1 MASVDEIT
9 KAYNAQQAKAGATA
23 PGVSPTSAA
32 GAASQTNAVTGT
44 TPAAWSA
51 ATAPTAPTSPT
62 PPAADAGA
70 TGGAQTNQGLLG
82 SGYNTART
90 DAINQIYDA
99 QRKARE
105 EELKAAYD
113 RSKSDYEAARAKI
126 APEYQKQANDLSV
139 QYERNRQNFNN
150 QAAATGINSGT
161 ASQAALAR
169 GGEYQRDFG
178 NLRTAEANATAE
190 ADRQMANLTAE
201 YQANIRAALADND
214 YKKAQALLDEYNDG
228 YQRDLKNAQ
237 ILAEFGDFSGFLNLF
252 GEDQAKNMEAVWRA
266 QNPELAASI
275 DYAAGKITADQYKQ
289 LTGSYPAGYIPPA
302 GSGGSAGAFEDA
314 AYTAYLKSFGN
325 GNNSNNDSG
334 NSGKWTLDQAIS
346 AAAKDSSWVARD
358 SGDAWKASGL
368 LAKSDVDLGGRT
380 PSQAQQY
387 VHDQLYR

>member
-1 MASVDEIT
+1 MASIDEIT
-9 KAYNAQQAKAGATA
+9 KAYNAQQNKAGATV
-23 PGVSPTSAA
+23 P
-32 GAASQTNAVTGT
+32 GAASPTNAAAGT
-44 TPAAWSA
+44 TPAAGA
-51 ATAPTAPTSPT
+51 AAAAPTSPAT
-62 PPAADAGA
+62 PTTPAAGTGA
-70 TGGAQTNQGLLG
+70 TGGTQTNQGLLG

-113 RSKSDYEAARAKI
+113 RSMSDYQAARDKI

-214 YKKAQALLDEYNDG
+214 YKKAQALLDEYNNG

-237 ILAEFGDFSGFLNLF
+237 ILAEFGDFSAFANLY
-252 GEDQAKNMEAVWRA
+252 GADQAKNMEAVWRA
-266 QNPELAASI
+266 QNPELAASL
-275 DYAAGKITADQYKQ
+275 DYAAGKIDAEQYRQ
-289 LTGSYPAGYIPPA
+289 LTGTYPAGYIPA
-302 GSGGSAGAFEDA
+302 GGLGGGGGGVSDWTGYGSGVPID
-314 AYTAYLKSFGN
+314 Y
-325 GNNSNNDSG
+325 
-334 NSGKWTLDQAIS
+334 
-346 AAAKDSSWVARD
+346 
-358 SGDAWKASGL
+358 
-368 LAKSDVDLGGRT
+368 T
-380 PSQAQQY
+380 PSRYPGIANEIY
-387 VHDQLYR
+387 HNNGSIDDKTYTDARNALFS

>member
-9 KAYNAQQAKAGATA
+9 KAYNAQQVKAYDAQQVKATA
-23 PGVSPTSAA
+23 KSAGGAATSAT
-32 GAASQTNAVTGT
+32 GAAPQTSTATGT
-44 TPAAWSA
+44 TTPTAGSA
-51 ATAPTAPTSPT
+51 ATAPTTPTT
-62 PPAADAGA
+62 PSTSATPAADAGA
-70 TGGAQTNQGLLG
+70 TGGTQTNQGLLG

-90 DAINQIYDA
+90 DAINEMYDA
-99 QRKARE
+99 QRRARE
-105 EELKAAYD
+105 EELKAAYEKS
-113 RSKSDYEAARAKI
+113 RSEYQAARDKI

-214 YKKAQALLDEYNDG
+214 YKKAQALLDEYNNG

-237 ILAEFGDFSGFLNLF
+237 ILAEFGDFSGFLNLY

-266 QNPELAASI
+266 QNPTLAASL
-275 DYAAGKITADQYKQ
+275 DYAAGKITADQYYE
-289 LTGSYPAGYIPPA
+289 LTGTYPAGYIPA
-302 GSGGSAGAFEDA
+302 GGLGGGGSDA
-314 AYTAYLKSFGN
+314 NIDYSGWVGQGEGN
-325 GNNSNNDSG
+325 YM
-334 NSGKWTLDQAIS
+334 QADGS
-346 AAAKDSSWVARD
+346 Y
-358 SGDAWKASGL
+358 GP
-368 LAKSDVDLGGRT
+368 T
-380 PSQAQQY
+380 PSWEQPAPSSHQPVITPTTINRY
-387 VHDQLYR
+387 ESMFYK

>member
-1 MASVDEIT
+1 MASIDEIT
-9 KAYNAQQAKAGATA
+9 KAYNAQQNKAGATA
-23 PGVSPTSAA
+23 PGAASPTNAA
-32 GAASQTNAVTGT
+32 TGT
-44 TPAAWSA
+44 TPAAGSA
-51 ATAPTAPTSPT
+51 AAAPTTPTSPAT
-62 PPAADAGA
+62 PATPAAGTGA
-70 TGGAQTNQGLLG
+70 TGGAQSNQGLPG

-113 RSKSDYEAARAKI
+113 KSRSDYEAARDKI

-214 YKKAQALLDEYNDG
+214 YKKAQALLDEYNNG

-237 ILAEFGDFSGFLNLF
+237 ILAEFGDFSGFHNLF
-252 GEDQAKNMEAVWRA
+252 GEAQAKNMEAVWRA
-266 QNPELAASI
+266 QNPELAASL
-275 DYAAGKITADQYKQ
+275 DYAAGKIDAEQYRQ
-289 LTGSYPAGYIPPA
+289 LTGKYPAGYIPA
-302 GSGGSAGAFEDA
+302 GGLGGGGGSTRAASDA
-314 AYTAYLKSFGN
+314 IREQLWQMADRG
-325 GNNSNNDSG
+325 
-334 NSGKWTLDQAIS
+334 AIS
-346 AAAKDSSWVARD
+346 PEDF
-358 SGDAWKASGL
+358 ASQIQR
-368 LAKSDVDLGGRT
+368 ANK
-380 PSQAQQY
+380 Y
-387 VHDQLYR
+387 

>member
-9 KAYNAQQAKAGATA
+9 KAYNAQQNKAGATT

-32 GAASQTNAVTGT
+32 AASPTNAAAGT
-44 TPAAWSA
+44 TPAAGSTTA
-51 ATAPTAPTSPT
+51 APTAPTTPSTPT
-62 PPAADAGA
+62 TPATDAG
-70 TGGAQTNQGLLG
+70 TGTASGAQTNQGLLG

-113 RSKSDYEAARAKI
+113 RSMSDYQAARDKI

-178 NLRTAEANATAE
+178 NLRAAEANATAE

-214 YKKAQALLDEYNDG
+214 YKKAQALLDEYNNG

-237 ILAEFGDFSGFLNLF
+237 ILAEFGDFSGFLNLY

-266 QNPELAASI
+266 QNPDLAASL
-275 DYAAGKITADQYKQ
+275 DYAAGKIDAEQYKQ
-289 LTGSYPAGYIPPA
+289 LTGKYPAGYVPPA
-302 GSGGSAGAFEDA
+302 SSADDAWKYAALLFGSG
-314 AYTAYLKSFGN
+314 
-325 GNNSNNDSG
+325 NNDSG
-334 NSGKWTLDQAIS
+334 SSNDEQLSSSKAPTRGEAARTIE
-346 AAAKDSSWVARD
+346 AAAAR
-358 SGDAWKASGL
+358 GDISYGEYRDLLKGL
-368 LAKSDVDLGGRT
+368 
-380 PSQAQQY
+380 
-387 VHDQLYR
+387 H

>member
-1 MASVDEIT
+1 MASIDEIT
-9 KAYNAQQAKAGATA
+9 KAYNAQQNKAGATV
-23 PGVSPTSAA
+23 PGAASPTSPA
-32 GAASQTNAVTGT
+32 TPT
-44 TPAAWSA
+44 TPAAG
-51 ATAPTAPTSPT
+51 
-62 PPAADAGA
+62 AGA
-70 TGGAQTNQGLLG
+70 TGGVQSNQGLLG

-105 EELKAAYD
+105 EELKSAYD
-113 RSKSDYEAARAKI
+113 KSMSDYQAARDKI

-150 QAAATGINSGT
+150 QAAATGINSGV

-214 YKKAQALLDEYNDG
+214 YKKAQALLDEYNNG

-252 GEDQAKNMEAVWRA
+252 GEEQAKNMEAVWRA
-266 QNPELAASI
+266 QNPVLAASL
-275 DYAAGKITADQYKQ
+275 DYAAGKITADQYYE
-289 LTGSYPAGYIPPA
+289 LTGTYPAGYIPEGGFYGDEDGGGGNIDYSGWLGQGEGNYMQSDGSYGSSPSY
-302 GSGGSAGAFEDA
+302 GPVSSGGSSGGSSP
-314 AYTAYLKSFGN
+314 TLTPTTIN
-325 GNNSNNDSG
+325 RLDSMF
-334 NSGKWTLDQAIS
+334 
-346 AAAKDSSWVARD
+346 
-358 SGDAWKASGL
+358 
-368 LAKSDVDLGGRT
+368 
-380 PSQAQQY
+380 
-387 VHDQLYR
+387 YR

>member
-9 KAYNAQQAKAGATA
+9 KAYNAQQNKAGATA

-32 GAASQTNAVTGT
+32 GAASPANAATGT
-44 TPAAWSA
+44 TPAAGPA
-51 ATAPTAPTSPT
+51 AAAPTTPTTPT
-62 PPAADAGA
+62 PPASASGDV
-70 TGGAQTNQGLLG
+70 GGTQTNQGLLG

-113 RSKSDYEAARAKI
+113 RSMSDYQAARDKI

-150 QAAATGINSGT
+150 QAAATGINSGV

-214 YKKAQALLDEYNDG
+214 YKKAQALLDEYNNG

-237 ILAEFGDFSGFLNLF
+237 ILAEFGDFSAFANLY
-252 GEDQAKNMEAVWRA
+252 GADQAKNMEAVWRA
-266 QNPELAASI
+266 QNPELAASL
-275 DYAAGKITADQYKQ
+275 DYAAGKIDAEQYRQ
-289 LTGSYPAGYIPPA
+289 LTGKYPAGYIPA
-302 GSGGSAGAFEDA
+302 GGFGGGGS
-314 AYTAYLKSFGN
+314 
-325 GNNSNNDSG
+325 NSNIDYSG
-334 NSGKWTLDQAIS
+334 WVGQGEGNYMQADGS
-346 AAAKDSSWVARD
+346 Y
-358 SGDAWKASGL
+358 GP
-368 LAKSDVDLGGRT
+368 T
-380 PSQAQQY
+380 PSWEQPAPSASQPVITPTTINRY
-387 VHDQLYR
+387 ESMFYK

>member
-9 KAYNAQQAKAGATA
+9 KAYNAQQNKAGATA

-32 GAASQTNAVTGT
+32 GAASPTNAAAGT
-44 TPAAWSA
+44 TPTAGS
-51 ATAPTAPTSPT
+51 APTVPTTPT
-62 PPAADAGA
+62 TPSTPATPAADAGV
-70 TGGAQTNQGLLG
+70 TGGTQTNQGLLG

-113 RSKSDYEAARAKI
+113 KSMSDYQAARDKI

-214 YKKAQALLDEYNDG
+214 YKKAQALLDEYNNG

-237 ILAEFGDFSGFLNLF
+237 ILAEFGDFSGFLNLY

-266 QNPELAASI
+266 QNPDLAASL
-275 DYAAGKITADQYKQ
+275 DYAAGKIDAEQYKQ
-289 LTGSYPAGYIPPA
+289 LTGKYPAGYVPPA
-302 GSGGSAGAFEDA
+302 SSADDAWKYAAALGSGND
-314 AYTAYLKSFGN
+314 
-325 GNNSNNDSG
+325 DSG
-334 NSGKWTLDQAIS
+334 SNSDSNRKWTLDEAIS
-346 AAAKDSSWVARD
+346 AAAKDSSWYARN

-368 LAKSDVDLGGRT
+368 LAKADVDLGGRT

-387 VHDQLYR
+387 VYDQLYR

>member
-32 GAASQTNAVTGT
+32 GAASPTTAPTTPT
-44 TPAAWSA
+44 TPA
-51 ATAPTAPTSPT
+51 T
-62 PPAADAGA
+62 PAADAGA
-70 TGGAQTNQGLLG
+70 GTASGAQTNQGLLG
-82 SGYNTART
+82 DGYKTART

-113 RSKSDYEAARAKI
+113 RSMSDYEAARAKI

-214 YKKAQALLDEYNDG
+214 YKKAQALLDEYNNG

-237 ILAEFGDFSGFLNLF
+237 ILAEFGDFSAFANLY
-252 GEDQAKNMEAVWRA
+252 GADQAKNMEAVWRA
-266 QNPELAASI
+266 QNPELAASL
-275 DYAAGKITADQYKQ
+275 DYAAGKIDAEQYKQ

-302 GSGGSAGAFEDA
+302 SSGGGVDVRPASDAIREQLWWMADRGGISPEDFA
-314 AYTAYLKSFGN
+314 SQMR
-325 GNNSNNDSG
+325 
-334 NSGKWTLDQAIS
+334 QAN
-346 AAAKDSSWVARD
+346 R
-358 SGDAWKASGL
+358 
-368 LAKSDVDLGGRT
+368 
-380 PSQAQQY
+380 Y
-387 VHDQLYR
+387 

>member
-9 KAYNAQQAKAGATA
+9 KAYNAQQNKAGATV
-23 PGVSPTSAA
+23 P
-32 GAASQTNAVTGT
+32 GAASTTNAATGT
-44 TPAAWSA
+44 APAAWST
-51 ATAPTAPTSPT
+51 ATAPTTPTT
-62 PPAADAGA
+62 PATPAADAGA

-82 SGYNTART
+82 SSYNTART

-113 RSKSDYEAARAKI
+113 RSMSDYQAARDKI

-214 YKKAQALLDEYNDG
+214 YKKAQALLDEYNNG

-237 ILAEFGDFSGFLNLF
+237 ILAEFGDFSGFLNLY

-266 QNPELAASI
+266 QNPDLAASI
-275 DYAAGKITADQYKQ
+275 DYAAGKIDAEQYKQ
-289 LTGSYPAGYIPPA
+289 LTGKYPAGYVPPA
-302 GSGGSAGAFEDA
+302 SSADDAWKYAALLFGSG
-314 AYTAYLKSFGN
+314 
-325 GNNSNNDSG
+325 NNDSG
-334 NSGKWTLDQAIS
+334 SSNDEQLSSSKAPTRGEAARTIE
-346 AAAKDSSWVARD
+346 AAAAR
-358 SGDAWKASGL
+358 GDISYGEYRDLLKGL
-368 LAKSDVDLGGRT
+368 
-380 PSQAQQY
+380 
-387 VHDQLYR
+387 H

>member
-9 KAYNAQQAKAGATA
+9 KAYNAQQVKAGATV
-23 PGVSPTSAA
+23 P
-32 GAASQTNAVTGT
+32 GAASPTNAATGT
-44 TPAAWSA
+44 TPAAGSTA
-51 ATAPTAPTSPT
+51 AAPTTPTT
-62 PPAADAGA
+62 PSTPAAGAGA
-70 TGGAQTNQGLLG
+70 TGGAQSNQGLLG

-99 QRKARE
+99 QRRARE

-113 RSKSDYEAARAKI
+113 RSMSDYQAARDKI

-214 YKKAQALLDEYNDG
+214 YKKAQALLDEYNNG

-237 ILAEFGDFSGFLNLF
+237 ILAEFGDFSAFANLY
-252 GEDQAKNMEAVWRA
+252 GADQAKNMEAVWRA
-266 QNPELAASI
+266 QNPELAASL
-275 DYAAGKITADQYKQ
+275 DYASGKIDAEQYRQ
-289 LTGSYPAGYIPPA
+289 LTGTYPAGYIPAGGLGGGGGGTRSASDILRDQVWERANSEIANGGNAEEVIRAAQEVA
-302 GSGGSAGAFEDA
+302 GS
-314 AYTAYLKSFGN
+314 
-325 GNNSNNDSG
+325 
-334 NSGKWTLDQAIS
+334 
-346 AAAKDSSWVARD
+346 
-358 SGDAWKASGL
+358 
-368 LAKSDVDLGGRT
+368 
-380 PSQAQQY
+380 
-387 VHDQLYR
+387 YRF

>member
-1 MASVDEIT
+1 MASIDEIT
-9 KAYNAQQAKAGATA
+9 KAYNAQQNKAGATV
-23 PGVSPTSAA
+23 P
-32 GAASQTNAVTGT
+32 GAASPTNAATGA
-44 TPAAWSA
+44 TPAAGSA
-51 ATAPTAPTSPT
+51 AAAPTTPTSPAT
-62 PPAADAGA
+62 PSTPAADAGA
-70 TGGAQTNQGLLG
+70 TGGAQANQGLLG

-113 RSKSDYEAARAKI
+113 KSKSDYEAARAKI

-214 YKKAQALLDEYNDG
+214 YKKAQALLDEYNNG

-237 ILAEFGDFSGFLNLF
+237 ILAEFGDFSAFANLY
-252 GEDQAKNMEAVWRA
+252 GADQAKNMEAVWRA
-266 QNPELAASI
+266 QNPELAASL
-275 DYAAGKITADQYKQ
+275 DYASGKIDAEQYRQ
-289 LTGSYPAGYIPPA
+289 LTGKYPAGYIPA
-302 GSGGSAGAFEDA
+302 GGLGGG
-314 AYTAYLKSFGN
+314 
-325 GNNSNNDSG
+325 GNNPNIDYSG
-334 NSGKWTLDQAIS
+334 WVGQGEGNYMQADGS
-346 AAAKDSSWVARD
+346 Y
-358 SGDAWKASGL
+358 GP
-368 LAKSDVDLGGRT
+368 T
-380 PSQAQQY
+380 PSWEQPAPSSHQPVITPTTINRY
-387 VHDQLYR
+387 ESMFYK

>member
-1 MASVDEIT
+1 MATVEELT

-23 PGVSPTSAA
+23 PGVSSTSAAGTASPTSAA
-32 GAASQTNAVTGT
+32 T
-44 TPAAWSA
+44 
-51 ATAPTAPTSPT
+51 
-62 PPAADAGA
+62 GA
-70 TGGAQTNQGLLG
+70 TGGAQSNQGLLG

-113 RSKSDYEAARAKI
+113 KSMSDYQAARDKI
-126 APEYQKQANDLSV
+126 APEYQKQANDLAV

-214 YKKAQALLDEYNDG
+214 YKKAQALLDEYNNG

-237 ILAEFGDFSGFLNLF
+237 ILAEFGDFSGFSTLY
-252 GEDQAKNMEAVWRA
+252 GPDQAKNMEAIWRA
-266 QNPELAASI
+266 QNPVLAASL
-275 DYAAGKITADQYKQ
+275 DYAAGKIDAEQYKQ
-289 LTGSYPAGYIPPA
+289 LTGTYPAGYIPA
-302 GSGGSAGAFEDA
+302 GGLGGGGSNPNIDYSGWVGQGEGNYMQADGSYGSTPSLAQPSGPTISSGAAIRA
-314 AYTAYLKSFGN
+314 AASSGNPSAALGSMVAN
-325 GNNSNNDSG
+325 GNISPSTASNLEYALKNP
-334 NSGKWTLDQAIS
+334 
-346 AAAKDSSWVARD
+346 
-358 SGDAWKASGL
+358 
-368 LAKSDVDLGGRT
+368 GR
-380 PSQAQQY
+380 
-387 VHDQLYR
+387 

>member
-1 MASVDEIT
+1 MASIDEIT
-9 KAYNAQQAKAGATA
+9 KAYNAQQNKAGATV
-23 PGVSPTSAA
+23 P
-32 GAASQTNAVTGT
+32 GAASPTNAAAGT
-44 TPAAWSA
+44 TPAAGA
-51 ATAPTAPTSPT
+51 AAAAPTSPAT
-62 PPAADAGA
+62 PTTPAAGTGA
-70 TGGAQTNQGLLG
+70 TGGTQTNQGLLG

-113 RSKSDYEAARAKI
+113 RSMSDYQAARDKI

-214 YKKAQALLDEYNDG
+214 YKKAQALLDEYNNG

-237 ILAEFGDFSGFLNLF
+237 ILAEFGDFSAFANLY
-252 GEDQAKNMEAVWRA
+252 GADQAKNMEAVWRA
-266 QNPELAASI
+266 QNPELAASL
-275 DYAAGKITADQYKQ
+275 DYAAGKIDAEQYRQ
-289 LTGSYPAGYIPPA
+289 LTGTYPAGYIPA
-302 GSGGSAGAFEDA
+302 GG
-314 AYTAYLKSFGN
+314 
-325 GNNSNNDSG
+325 
-334 NSGKWTLDQAIS
+334 
-346 AAAKDSSWVARD
+346 
-358 SGDAWKASGL
+358 
-368 LAKSDVDLGGRT
+368 LGGGGGGVSDWTGYGPGVPIDYT
-380 PSQAQQY
+380 PSRYPGIANEIY
-387 VHDQLYR
+387 HNNGSIDDKTYTDARNALFS

>member
-9 KAYNAQQAKAGATA
+9 KAYNAQQNKAGATT

-32 GAASQTNAVTGT
+32 SAASPTNAATGA
-44 TPAAWSA
+44 TPAAGSTA
-51 ATAPTAPTSPT
+51 AAPTTPTT
-62 PPAADAGA
+62 PSTPAADAGA
-70 TGGAQTNQGLLG
+70 TGGTQTNQGLLG

-113 RSKSDYEAARAKI
+113 KSMSDYEAARDKI

-150 QAAATGINSGT
+150 QAAATGINSGV

-214 YKKAQALLDEYNDG
+214 YKKAQALLDEYNNG

-237 ILAEFGDFSGFLNLF
+237 ILAEFGDFSGFLNLY

-266 QNPELAASI
+266 QNPELAASL
-275 DYAAGKITADQYKQ
+275 DYAAGKIDANQYFQ
-289 LTGSYPAGYIPPA
+289 LTGKYPAGYIPPA
-302 GSGGSAGAFEDA
+302 SSGAGGGGSWEYA
-314 AYTAYLKSFGN
+314 AWLLGD
-325 GNNSNNDSG
+325 GNNSSNSQQTSNPTISASAAIRAAASSG
-334 NSGKWTLDQAIS
+334 NIDKAL
-346 AAAKDSSWVARD
+346 
-358 SGDAWKASGL
+358 GDMVTNGSITPTTASNL
-368 LAKSDVDLGGRT
+368 EYALKNPGR
-380 PSQAQQY
+380 
-387 VHDQLYR
+387 

>member
-9 KAYNAQQAKAGATA
+9 KAYNAQQNKAGATA

-32 GAASQTNAVTGT
+32 GTASPTNAAASTTPTAGSTAAAPTTPTTPT
-44 TPAAWSA
+44 TPA
-51 ATAPTAPTSPT
+51 TST
-62 PPAADAGA
+62 TPAADAGA
-70 TGGAQTNQGLLG
+70 GAAEGAQTNQGLLG

-90 DAINQIYDA
+90 DAINEIYDA

-113 RSKSDYEAARAKI
+113 KSMSDYEAARAKI

-201 YQANIRAALADND
+201 YQSNIRAALAEND
-214 YKKAQALLDEYNDG
+214 YKKAQALLDEYNNG

-266 QNPELAASI
+266 QNPDLAASI
-275 DYAAGKITADQYKQ
+275 DYAAGKIDANQYKR
-289 LTGSYPAGYIPPA
+289 LTGKYPAGYLP
-302 GSGGSAGAFEDA
+302 
-314 AYTAYLKSFGN
+314 
-325 GNNSNNDSG
+325 
-334 NSGKWTLDQAIS
+334 
-346 AAAKDSSWVARD
+346 SS
-358 SGDAWKASGL
+358 SEPL
-368 LAKSDVDLGGRT
+368 
-380 PSQAQQY
+380 
-387 VHDQLYR
+387 

>member
-9 KAYNAQQAKAGATA
+9 KAYNAQQNKAGATA
-23 PGVSPTSAA
+23 PGTASPTNAA
-32 GAASQTNAVTGT
+32 TGT
-44 TPAAWSA
+44 TPAAGPA
-51 ATAPTAPTSPT
+51 AAAPTTPTTPT
-62 PPAADAGA
+62 PTASAS
-70 TGGAQTNQGLLG
+70 GGVGGTQTNQGLLG

-113 RSKSDYEAARAKI
+113 RSMSDYQAARDKI

-201 YQANIRAALADND
+201 YQSNIRAALADND
-214 YKKAQALLDEYNDG
+214 YKKAQALLDEYNNG

-237 ILAEFGDFSGFLNLF
+237 ILAEFGDFSAFANLY
-252 GEDQAKNMEAVWRA
+252 GADQAKNMEAVWRA
-266 QNPELAASI
+266 QNPELAASL
-275 DYAAGKITADQYKQ
+275 DYAAGKIDAEQYRQ
-289 LTGSYPAGYIPPA
+289 LTGSYPAGYIPAGGLGGGGGGTRSASDIIRDQLWQMA
-302 GSGGSAGAFEDA
+302 GSGGITEDDFVSAMGAANRF
-314 AYTAYLKSFGN
+314 
-325 GNNSNNDSG
+325 
-334 NSGKWTLDQAIS
+334 
-346 AAAKDSSWVARD
+346 
-358 SGDAWKASGL
+358 
-368 LAKSDVDLGGRT
+368 
-380 PSQAQQY
+380 
-387 VHDQLYR
+387 

>member
-9 KAYNAQQAKAGATA
+9 KAYNAQQNKAGATV
-23 PGVSPTSAA
+23 P
-32 GAASQTNAVTGT
+32 GAASPANAATGT
-44 TPAAWSA
+44 TPAAGST
-51 ATAPTAPTSPT
+51 ATVPTTPTTPT
-62 PPAADAGA
+62 TPAAGTVA
-70 TGGAQTNQGLLG
+70 TGGAQSNQGLLG

-99 QRKARE
+99 QRRARE

-150 QAAATGINSGT
+150 QAAATGINSGV

-201 YQANIRAALADND
+201 YQANIRAALANND
-214 YKKAQALLDEYNDG
+214 YKKAQALLDEYNNG

-237 ILAEFGDFSGFLNLF
+237 ILAEFGDFSGFLNLY

-266 QNPELAASI
+266 QNPELAASL
-275 DYAAGKITADQYKQ
+275 DYAAGKIDAEQYKQ
-289 LTGSYPAGYIPPA
+289 LTGKYPAGYIPA
-302 GSGGSAGAFEDA
+302 GGFGGGGGGVSDWTGYGSGVPID
-314 AYTAYLKSFGN
+314 Y
-325 GNNSNNDSG
+325 
-334 NSGKWTLDQAIS
+334 
-346 AAAKDSSWVARD
+346 
-358 SGDAWKASGL
+358 
-368 LAKSDVDLGGRT
+368 T
-380 PSQAQQY
+380 PSRYPGIAAEIDHNNKTITDSQY
-387 VHDQLYR
+387 QNVRNALFS

>member
-1 MASVDEIT
+1 MASIDEIT
-9 KAYNAQQAKAGATA
+9 KAYNAQQNKAGATV
-23 PGVSPTSAA
+23 PGAASPTSPA
-32 GAASQTNAVTGT
+32 TPT
-44 TPAAWSA
+44 TPA
-51 ATAPTAPTSPT
+51 
-62 PPAADAGA
+62 PAAGA
-70 TGGAQTNQGLLG
+70 TGGAQNNQGLLG
-82 SGYNTART
+82 NGYNTART

-113 RSKSDYEAARAKI
+113 RSMSDYQAARDKI

-214 YKKAQALLDEYNDG
+214 YKKAQALLDEYNNG

-237 ILAEFGDFSGFLNLF
+237 ILAEFGDFSGFHNLF
-252 GEDQAKNMEAVWRA
+252 GEAQAKNMEAVWRA
-266 QNPELAASI
+266 QNPELAASL
-275 DYAAGKITADQYKQ
+275 DYASGKIDAEQYRQ
-289 LTGSYPAGYIPPA
+289 LTGTYPAGYIPPA
-302 GSGGSAGAFEDA
+302 SSGGGGGSTRA
-314 AYTAYLKSFGN
+314 T
-325 GNNSNNDSG
+325 
-334 NSGKWTLDQAIS
+334 
-346 AAAKDSSWVARD
+346 
-358 SGDAWKASGL
+358 
-368 LAKSDVDLGGRT
+368 SDIIR
-380 PSQAQQY
+380 
-387 VHDQLYR
+387 DQLWQMAGRSGITEDDFISGMGAANRF

>member
-1 MASVDEIT
+1 MASIDEIT
-9 KAYNAQQAKAGATA
+9 KAYNAQQNKAGATV
-23 PGVSPTSAA
+23 P
-32 GAASQTNAVTGT
+32 GAASPTNAAAGT
-44 TPAAWSA
+44 TPAAGA
-51 ATAPTAPTSPT
+51 AAAAPTSPAT
-62 PPAADAGA
+62 PTTPAAGTGA
-70 TGGAQTNQGLLG
+70 TGGTQTNQGLLG

-113 RSKSDYEAARAKI
+113 RSMSDYQAARDKI

-214 YKKAQALLDEYNDG
+214 YKKAQALLDEYNNG

-237 ILAEFGDFSGFLNLF
+237 ILAEFGDFSGFHNLF
-252 GEDQAKNMEAVWRA
+252 GEAQAKNMEAVWRA
-266 QNPELAASI
+266 QNPELAASL
-275 DYAAGKITADQYKQ
+275 DYASGKIDAEQYRQ
-289 LTGSYPAGYIPPA
+289 LTGKYPAGYIPAGGSGGGGGGTRSASDIIRDQLWQMA
-302 GSGGSAGAFEDA
+302 GSGGITEDDFVSAMGAANRF
-314 AYTAYLKSFGN
+314 
-325 GNNSNNDSG
+325 
-334 NSGKWTLDQAIS
+334 
-346 AAAKDSSWVARD
+346 
-358 SGDAWKASGL
+358 
-368 LAKSDVDLGGRT
+368 
-380 PSQAQQY
+380 
-387 VHDQLYR
+387 

>member
-1 MASVDEIT
+1 MASIDEIT
-9 KAYNAQQAKAGATA
+9 KAYNAQQNKAGATA
-23 PGVSPTSAA
+23 SGVSPTSAA
-32 GAASQTNAVTGT
+32 GAASPTNAATGT
-44 TPAAWSA
+44 TPAAGSA
-51 ATAPTAPTSPT
+51 TTAPTTPTSPAT
-62 PPAADAGA
+62 PTIPAAGAGA

-113 RSKSDYEAARAKI
+113 RSMSDYQAARDKI

-150 QAAATGINSGT
+150 QAAATGINSGV

-214 YKKAQALLDEYNDG
+214 YKKAQALLDEYNNG

-237 ILAEFGDFSGFLNLF
+237 ILAEFGDFSGFHNLF
-252 GEDQAKNMEAVWRA
+252 GEAQAKNMEAVWRA
-266 QNPELAASI
+266 QNPELAASL
-275 DYAAGKITADQYKQ
+275 DYAAGKIDAEQYRQ
-289 LTGSYPAGYIPPA
+289 LTGTYPAGYIPA
-302 GSGGSAGAFEDA
+302 GGLGGGGGSTRAASDA
-314 AYTAYLKSFGN
+314 IREQLWQMADRG
-325 GNNSNNDSG
+325 
-334 NSGKWTLDQAIS
+334 AIS
-346 AAAKDSSWVARD
+346 PEDF
-358 SGDAWKASGL
+358 ASQIQR
-368 LAKSDVDLGGRT
+368 ANK
-380 PSQAQQY
+380 Y
-387 VHDQLYR
+387 